1 MFKNIKIKNLRAIT
15 ELEIDDLGQV
25 NLFVG
30 QNNCGKTTL
39 LEGLFFLIGATNP
52 KLPIN
57 ANIFRGLTFLS
68 NEWWNTF
75 FNNLDSSA
83 NIIVAGDIRST
94 QEERKLVIRP
104 RIEKVTK
111 AESVSSDLVSIDVN
125 SGDSKPTF
133 IPDGLELLYTS
144 SQDPTAKTA
153 SRILL
158 KEGQLL
164 AEGTR
169 ESSIRGV
176 FVSPA
181 TRFDW
186 KPRFSSVQRKKQIDE
201 LISSLRVID
210 PSILDVRLNEVGIL
224 EADIGLPSLIPVNLL
239 GGGIANFLS
248 VALAMLDTRDGIV
261 LIDEIENGLHYS
273 VQEKLWQ
280 AVFSWA
286 QDLNV
291 QVFATTHSNEC
302 IKAFSRSLDATLF
315 KSQARLFRIER
326 KDEKFRA
333 VEYTKEQLAESLES
347 KWEVR

>member
-1 MFKNIKIKNLRAIT
+1 MFKSIKIKNLRAIT
-15 ELEIDDLGQV
+15 ELEVDNLGQV

-30 QNNCGKTTL
+30 QNNCGKTTF
-39 LEGLFFLIGATNP
+39 LEALFFLIGATNP

-57 ANIFRGLTFLS
+57 ANIFRGLSFLS
-68 NEWWNTF
+68 NEWWDTF
-75 FNNLDSSA
+75 FNNLDSNS
-83 NIIVAGDIRST
+83 NIIVAGRIRQT

-104 RIEKVTK
+104 RIEKLT
-111 AESVSSDLVSIDVN
+111 AGESVSSDLVSIDVN

-133 IPDGLELLYTS
+133 MPDGLELLYTS

-153 SRILL
+153 SKILL

-164 AEGTR
+164 TEGTR
-169 ESSIRGV
+169 ESSIRGI

-186 KPRFSSVQRKKQIDE
+186 KPRFSSVQRKKKIDE

-210 PSILDVRLNEVGIL
+210 PCILDIRLNEVGIL

-248 VALAMLDTRDGIV
+248 VALAMLDTTDGIV
-261 LIDEIENGLHYS
+261 LIDEVENGLHYS
-273 VQEKLWQ
+273 VLQKLWQ

-302 IKAFSRSLDATLF
+302 IKAFNRSVDETLF
-315 KSQARLFRIER
+315 KSEARLFRIER
-326 KDEKFRA
+326 KDKKFRV
-333 VEYTKEQLAESLES
+333 VEYTKELLAESLES
-347 KWEVR
+347 NWEVR